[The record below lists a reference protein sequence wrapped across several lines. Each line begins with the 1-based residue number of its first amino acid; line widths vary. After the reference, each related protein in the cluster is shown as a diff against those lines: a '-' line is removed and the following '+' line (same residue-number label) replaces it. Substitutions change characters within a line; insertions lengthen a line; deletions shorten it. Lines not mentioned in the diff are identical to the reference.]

1 MAVRAARK
9 GLKNKM
15 NWFLN
20 QRTMTKLMLGFGFF
34 AVLLGVVGYLGL
46 SGLSKVNGMLDRTYT
61 KEMAGV
67 AAIEDIEVSLLEV
80 ARVSRQVIIDTDAA
94 AVQADEAEYR
104 SVTDRLSEKLAAAD
118 PLFYTPEGQVKLGE
132 VKTRVSEYLSDIK
145 ELFRLRMQNKD
156 AEAAEQ
162 LKNAR
167 TAANAVAD
175 SVERTAAF
183 KKLRAAEFFKESQQ
197 TYVST
202 RNMVIA
208 LVLAAVFISIVVG
221 FFIAQTITKPLGAMV
236 VVLGRLAQRDLTAR
250 MSDSKGDFRSLEE
263 SLNTAASNLEQAL
276 EEVRD
281 SSDQV
286 ALTSEQLSSA
296 SQSISSGA
304 QEQAASLEETS
315 ATLEEI
321 TSTVRQNADSARH
334 ANQLAAGAREAA
346 EKGGSVMISAVAAMG
361 EINTA
366 SNRIADIITTIDE
379 IAFQTNLLA
388 LNAAVEAARA
398 GEQGRGFA
406 VVASEVRSLAQ
417 RSASAAKEI
426 KGLIQDSVRKVENGS
441 GLVNASG
448 QTLNEIVASVKRVT
462 DIVGEIAAAS
472 QEQATG
478 VEQVAKA
485 MSQMDEVTQANS
497 AQTEEMS
504 STAEELSA
512 TAASLQELVAQFKLA
527 GAAVRGG
534 AASARQKA
542 QPKKAVVSTPKRPK
556 PGKQTSSGLAALAV
570 HTGPSNQDFEE
581 F

>member
-1 MAVRAARK
+1 
-9 GLKNKM
+9 M

-20 QRTMTKLMLGFGFF
+20 QKTMTKLMLGFGFL
-34 AVLLGVVGYLGL
+34 AALLSMVGYTGL
-46 SGLSKVNGMLDRTYT
+46 SGLGNVNAMLDKTYN

-67 AAIEDIEVSLLEV
+67 AAIKDVEIAVLQI
-80 ARVSRQVIIDTDAA
+80 ARVSRQAIIETDPAA
-94 AVQADEAEYR
+94 LRADEAEYQE
-104 SVTDRLSEKLAAAD
+104 SLERLNQRLAAAD
-118 PLFYTPEGQVKLGE
+118 TLFYTPEGRAHLAD
-132 VKTRVSEYLSDIK
+132 TRSRLVEYVSDIK
-145 ELFRLRMQNKD
+145 EVFRLRLLNEDVK
-156 AEAAEQ
+156 AVEV
-162 LKNAR
+162 LR
-167 TAANAVAD
+167 TARVA
-175 SVERTAAF
+175 SNSASEAITRTTAF
-183 KKLRAAEFFKESQQ
+183 KEGRAAEFYKESQE
-197 TYVST
+197 TYTST
-202 RNMVIA
+202 RNVILG
-208 LVLAAVFISIVVG
+208 LVFGAIFIAIAVGVFI
-221 FFIAQTITKPLGAMV
+221 AKTITGPIAAMV
-236 VVLGRLAQRDLTAR
+236 GVLERLAKRDMTVR
-250 MSDSKGDFRSLEE
+250 MPTSKGDFQPVEQ
-263 SLNTAASNLEQAL
+263 SLNTAVKDLERAL
-276 EEVRD
+276 EEVRN

-296 SQSISSGA
+296 SQNISSGA

-321 TSTVRQNADSARH
+321 TATVRQNADSARQ

-346 EKGGSVMISAVAAMG
+346 EKGGAVMNSAVAAMG
-361 EINTA
+361 EINAA

-441 GLVNASG
+441 SLVNASG
-448 QTLNEIVASVKRVT
+448 QTLNDIVASVKRVT

-485 MSQMDEVTQANS
+485 MSQMDQVTQTNS

-512 TAASLQELVAQFKLA
+512 TAASLQDLVAQFELT
-527 GAAVRGG
+527 AVRSGTP
-534 AASARQKA
+534 ASARTK
-542 QPKKAVVSTPKRPK
+542 VSQTRKNRP
-556 PGKQTSSGLAALAV
+556 PTRRGKSTGPMASGLSALAL
-570 HTGPSNQDFEE
+570 HTGSSSEDFEE

>member
-1 MAVRAARK
+1 V
-9 GLKNKM
+9 

-20 QRTMTKLMLGFGFF
+20 QKTMTKLMLGFGFF
-34 AVLLGVVGYLGL
+34 AVLVGVVGYLGI
-46 SGLSKVNGMLDRTYT
+46 SGMAKVNGMLDRTYT

-67 AAIEDIEVSLLEV
+67 AAIKDIEVSVLEV
-80 ARVSRQVIIDTDAA
+80 ARASRQVVIDSDPAM
-94 AVQADEAEYR
+94 VRADEAEYR
-104 SVTDRLSEKLAAAD
+104 STVERLNERMTVAD
-118 PLFYTPEGQVKLGE
+118 PLFYTPDGQAKLGE
-132 VKTRVSEYLSDIK
+132 VKTRIGEYLLDVK
-145 ELFRLRMQNKD
+145 EIFRLRLQNED
-156 AEAAEQ
+156 AKAAES

-167 TAANAVAD
+167 NAANATAD
-175 SVERTAAF
+175 AVTRTSAF
-183 KKLRAAEFFKESQQ
+183 KRARAAEFYTESQES
-197 TYVST
+197 YAST
-202 RNMVIA
+202 RNTVIGI
-208 LVLAAVFISIVVG
+208 VLAAILVSIAIG
-221 FFIAQTITKPLGAMV
+221 FFIAKTITNPLAAMV
-236 VVLGRLAQRDLTAR
+236 GVLERLAKRDLTVR
-250 MSDSKGDFRSLEE
+250 MSDSKGDFKSLEH
-263 SLNTAASNLEQAL
+263 SLNTAATNLEQAL
-276 EEVRD
+276 EEVRN

-334 ANQLAAGAREAA
+334 ANQLAAGARQAA
-346 EKGGSVMISAVAAMG
+346 EKGGTVMNSAVTAMG

-366 SNRIADIITTIDE
+366 SNRIADITATIDE

-406 VVASEVRSLAQ
+406 VVAAEVRSLAQ

-485 MSQMDEVTQANS
+485 MSQMDQVTQANS

-512 TAASLQELVAQFKLA
+512 TAASLQDLVAQFKLTAMRSRVAPKA
-527 GAAVRGG
+527 GARAPRPGV
-534 AASARQKA
+534 
-542 QPKKAVVSTPKRPK
+542 PVVSKRTK
-556 PGKQTSSGLAALAV
+556 PVKPAGSGLSALALHTGSSGE
-570 HTGPSNQDFEE
+570 DFEE